1 MPWLETDV
9 IKERTRFVLEYESG
23 LFTMTELCERFGISR
38 QTGYELWKR
47 YQGAGLAGLA
57 DRARGPKSC
66 PHRTA
71 AEVEQA
77 LVALRRRYPHWGPVT
92 LLARLNKLNPT
103 LPLPAASTAG
113 EILKRQGLVRAR
125 ARRRQ
130 HRHPG
135 RPYVPMHAPN
145 DVWTADFKGE
155 FLMGDHRYCYPLTI
169 ADGYSRYLL
178 ACKGQSSTAF
188 DGVRASFLA
197 AFRHYGLPRQILT
210 DNGTPFA
217 TRALCGLSR
226 LSVWWIK
233 LGIHPVRI
241 EPGCPQ
247 QNGRHERMHRTLKAE
262 ATRPPAAHLAVQQ
275 RRLER
280 FRRRYNEERPHRAL
294 GGEVPASLYRGS
306 RRSYP
311 QRVPELTYPG
321 HYKIHRVCANG
332 CLAWRGRFI
341 FVSAVL
347 AGEPIGLE
355 PIDDGLWSVHFGP
368 LLLARFDERA
378 DRLRDG
384 LSGKSVNH

>member
-47 YQGAGLAGLA
+47 YQGAGLGGLS

-66 PHRTA
+66 PHRTSP
-71 AEVEQA
+71 EVEQA
-77 LVALRRRYPHWGPVT
+77 LIALRRRYPNWGPVT
-92 LLARLNKLNPT
+92 LLDRLSKLNPK

-113 EILKRQGLVRAR
+113 EILKRHGLVKAR
-125 ARRRQ
+125 ARRLK

-135 RPYVPMHAPN
+135 RPYVDMRTPN

-155 FLMGDHRYCYPLTI
+155 FLTRDHRYCYPLTI

-178 ACKGQSSTAF
+178 TCKAKRSTAYP
-188 DGVRASFLA
+188 GARQSFLD
-197 AFRHYGLPRQILT
+197 AFRSYGLPLQILT
-210 DNGTPFA
+210 DNGAPFA
-217 TRALCGLSR
+217 TRAICGLSR

-241 EPGCPQ
+241 EPGRPQ

-262 ATRPPAAHLAVQQ
+262 ATRPPAGNLAAQQ
-275 RRLER
+275 RLLER
-280 FRRRYNEERPHRAL
+280 FRQCYNEERPHRAL
-294 GGEVPASLYRGS
+294 DGEVPASLYRHS
-306 RRSYP
+306 ARSYP
-311 QRVPELTYPG
+311 ERVPEIVYPG
-321 HYKIHRVCANG
+321 HYRVHKVCRNG
-332 CLAWRGRFI
+332 CLAWRSRFI
-341 FVSAVL
+341 FVSEVL

-355 PIDDGLWSVHFGP
+355 PIDDGIWSVHFGP
-368 LLLARFDERA
+368 LLLARFDERE